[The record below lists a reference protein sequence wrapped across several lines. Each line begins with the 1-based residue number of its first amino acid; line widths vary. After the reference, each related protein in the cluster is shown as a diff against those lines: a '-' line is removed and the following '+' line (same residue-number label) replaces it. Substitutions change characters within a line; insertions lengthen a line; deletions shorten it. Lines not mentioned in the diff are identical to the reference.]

1 MQKGIVAD
9 IQRASV
15 HDGPGIRTTVFL
27 KGCPLRC
34 AWCHNPEC
42 TSFKPQYM
50 YYHEKCIGCGKC
62 EEGCFSGARVIC
74 GKGMTVEDVMK
85 EVLLDRTYYAEEGG
99 VTFSGG
105 EPLAQKEFL
114 SALIDACREKHIHC
128 AVETSLIYYDEDI
141 FKKLD
146 LVMADLKCWDDETHR
161 KYTGVSNLHVKE
173 NFRKLNQLGIPIIA
187 RTPVIP
193 EIEQGIEEISCFLR
207 KLEKVKKY
215 ELLPYH
221 PLGQEK
227 AEALQIKQKKFT
239 VPTKEYVNE
248 MKQYEFSR

>member
-9 IQRASV
+9 IQRASI
-15 HDGPGIRTTVFL
+15 HDGPGMRTTVFL

-42 TSFKPQYM
+42 TSYKPQYM
-50 YYHEKCIGCGKC
+50 YYHERCIGCGKC

-74 GKGMTVEDVMK
+74 GKEMTVEDVMK

-146 LVMADLKCWDDETHR
+146 LVMADLK
-161 KYTGVSNLHVKE
+161 
-173 NFRKLNQLGIPIIA
+173 
-187 RTPVIP
+187 
-193 EIEQGIEEISCFLR
+193 
-207 KLEKVKKY
+207 
-215 ELLPYH
+215 
-221 PLGQEK
+221 
-227 AEALQIKQKKFT
+227 
-239 VPTKEYVNE
+239 
-248 MKQYEFSR
+248 

>member
-1 MQKGIVAD
+1 M
-9 IQRASV
+9 
-15 HDGPGIRTTVFL
+15 
-27 KGCPLRC
+27 
-34 AWCHNPEC
+34 
-42 TSFKPQYM
+42 
-50 YYHEKCIGCGKC
+50 
-62 EEGCFSGARVIC
+62 
-74 GKGMTVEDVMK
+74 
-85 EVLLDRTYYAEEGG
+85 
-99 VTFSGG
+99 
-105 EPLAQKEFL
+105 
-114 SALIDACREKHIHC
+114 
-128 AVETSLIYYDEDI
+128 
-141 FKKLD
+141 
-146 LVMADLKCWDDETHR
+146 
-161 KYTGVSNLHVKE
+161 KE
-173 NFRKLNQLGIPIIA
+173 NFRKLNQLGIPNIA